1 MGHPPLKKEY
11 TMAHVKIKV
20 ATMDAFCMEVFQK
33 FGFTEGEARI
43 ITDVLLL
50 SDIYGIESHG
60 AQRLVRYHKGIQSGM
75 IKVEAKPEV
84 VFETP
89 VSAVIDGH
97 EGMGQLIGHFGME
110 LAIKKAKES
119 GIGIVTVRE
128 SNHFGIAG
136 YYAKMACDQGLIGFG
151 STNSEAIVVP
161 TFGRKAMLGTNPIAI
176 SMPADPYPFFFDA
189 STSVVTRGKFEMYN
203 KAGKPVPDCWGAD
216 ENGQACTNAGH
227 VLANI
232 KAKAGG
238 GIFPLGG
245 AEELTGSHKG
255 YGYAMISEIFTAI
268 LSLGMTSNYN
278 LMNNHGGT
286 CHAFAAIDPAIFG
299 DPQAIREHFN
309 NFLQELRDSPKR
321 EGHDRI
327 YTHGEKEVEA
337 VAERMKNGIPVLD
350 NTMVEVLDLCNYLGL
365 DFAGYFG
372 DYLPP
377 DTGFKGNT
385 F

>member
-1 MGHPPLKKEY
+1 
-11 TMAHVKIKV
+11 MAHVKIKV

-33 FGFTEGEARI
+33 FGFTEDEARI

-75 IKVEAKPEV
+75 IKVDAKPEV

-216 ENGQACTNAGH
+216 ENGQACTDAGH

-309 NFLQELRDSPKR
+309 NFLQELRESPKR

-327 YTHGEKEVEA
+327 YTHGEKEVLA
-337 VAERMKNGIPVLD
+337 TADRMANGIDVDVKTLEEMQD
-350 NTMVEVLDLCNYLGL
+350 CANYVGV
-365 DFAGYFG
+365 DFDKYFG
-372 DYLPP
+372 DLGVEINFNP
-377 DTGFKGNT
+377 DEHTQY
-385 F
+385 

>member
-1 MGHPPLKKEY
+1 
-11 TMAHVKIKV
+11 MAHVKIKV

-327 YTHGEKEVEA
+327 YTHGEKEVLA
-337 VAERMKNGIPVLD
+337 TADRMANGIDVDVKTLEEMQD
-350 NTMVEVLDLCNYLGL
+350 CANYVGV
-365 DFAGYFG
+365 DFDKYFG
-372 DYLPP
+372 DLGVEINFNP
-377 DTGFKGNT
+377 DEHTQY
-385 F
+385 